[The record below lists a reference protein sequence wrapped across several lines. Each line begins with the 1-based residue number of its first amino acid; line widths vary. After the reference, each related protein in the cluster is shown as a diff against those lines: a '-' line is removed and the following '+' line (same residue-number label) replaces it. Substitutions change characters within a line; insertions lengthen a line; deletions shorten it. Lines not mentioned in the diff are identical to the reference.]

1 MSVATRRVFPGGF
14 LFRTVALLVAYTLAR
29 GIFFHLNESIYK
41 THSFSSLV
49 EAFLMGLRYDAW
61 LVSCTMLPLF
71 FLELNVWRTPT
82 VARARAAS
90 LFSLVIVFLHSILLF
105 LEIADG
111 EYFAFTGRRSNV
123 AVLGILSSDGLDQ
136 SLQILGQF
144 WHVPLLSLTLSVLL
158 IVVWQKTRHV
168 SAGVFLSF
176 SRFRFLLTFFIG
188 VVIGVLGI
196 RGGLQTKPLASAHAM
211 QLGDSQLAALA
222 LNTSFQLMQ
231 SLEREELP
239 RIGFFNSDHEAENV
253 LRVPSKS
260 DSPVHLDQYNVVV
273 LIVES
278 LSLEYTGYKGFNQNY
293 TPFLTELA
301 ERSFTFENAYAN
313 GRQSI
318 DALPSIL
325 SGLPSLLGQPFVTS
339 QYSTVRLPSLGHTL
353 SDFGYSSVFF
363 HGAKNGSMH
372 IDSMARLFGFKSFFG
387 RSEYPRTDADYD
399 GTWGIFDEPFLQF
412 SIEKINEQKR
422 PFVAGLFTLSSHNP
436 YRIPEHLENEFDSG
450 KHPFHRSLAY
460 TDAAIRKFFETASR
474 QDWYKNT
481 LFVITADHTAEL
493 VESEFFMGEQGL
505 FRVPVM
511 FFDPSGQL
519 PAKKSERL
527 VQHVDIFP
535 TVLDLLGIDS
545 SRHGRRPL
553 PFGQSVFLP
562 EAHARAANAV
572 GDWLWY
578 QEGKK
583 VIRIPRDGSSAVEV
597 RELAENTLTAG
608 AGRAPTEEEL
618 TGIVMRA
625 RAYLQV
631 FNNRLLDN
639 TLSP

>member
-1 MSVATRRVFPGGF
+1 
-14 LFRTVALLVAYTLAR
+14 
-29 GIFFHLNESIYK
+29 
-41 THSFSSLV
+41 
-49 EAFLMGLRYDAW
+49 
-61 LVSCTMLPLF
+61 
-71 FLELNVWRTPT
+71 
-82 VARARAAS
+82 
-90 LFSLVIVFLHSILLF
+90 
-105 LEIADG
+105 
-111 EYFAFTGRRSNV
+111 
-123 AVLGILSSDGLDQ
+123 
-136 SLQILGQF
+136 
-144 WHVPLLSLTLSVLL
+144 
-158 IVVWQKTRHV
+158 
-168 SAGVFLSF
+168 
-176 SRFRFLLTFFIG
+176 
-188 VVIGVLGI
+188 
-196 RGGLQTKPLASAHAM
+196 
-211 QLGDSQLAALA
+211 
-222 LNTSFQLMQ
+222 
-231 SLEREELP
+231 
-239 RIGFFNSDHEAENV
+239 
-253 LRVPSKS
+253 
-260 DSPVHLDQYNVVV
+260 
-273 LIVES
+273 
-278 LSLEYTGYKGFNQNY
+278 
-293 TPFLTELA
+293 
-301 ERSFTFENAYAN
+301 
-313 GRQSI
+313 
-318 DALPSIL
+318 
-325 SGLPSLLGQPFVTS
+325 
-339 QYSTVRLPSLGHTL
+339 
-353 SDFGYSSVFF
+353 
-363 HGAKNGSMH
+363 MH